1 MLEKPELDQ
10 DEISLLDIFNFLV
23 DNWKLYV
30 AGGLMGLLIAFGF
43 VSLRGQYSAE
53 AILVNQGAGLDFVTW
68 RGLQKNLLSLAQEIA
83 PEDKSSTD
91 LQKGMTTGEW
101 WKKSVLPTYSLTKAE
116 TKELIGISKD
126 VQDSESTRILNFLI
140 QVKGKSI
147 SGVEE
152 DITYVI
158 NFLRNGAMFSAK
170 SALVLDLERQVSRS
184 APRIDLDINSALQ
197 EIKIMNERRDR
208 LYALRKE
215 FPTENVVSQIVD
227 VNESIAKF
235 LPITTQLVAVLTDIN
250 SLDEKLLRLKQEKS
264 KFEVLGEFVTR
275 ANIILKRGF
284 QDQNLS
290 ANLINLEGE
299 MRKNI
304 PSNDLPKIIAL
315 DNIKNSLVGINTA
328 YTLGLQQFS
337 LPSVQ
342 QPKYLKP
349 MGIGLIAGAFVCLLF
364 SIIFKF
370 WRIAMSRRREVLIQ
384 K

>member
-1 MLEKPELDQ
+1 MVEKPEFDQ
-10 DEISLLDIFNFLV
+10 NEISLIDIFNFLV
-23 DNWKLYV
+23 DHWKLYV
-30 AGGLMGLLIAFGF
+30 AGGLLGILIAFGF
-43 VSLRGQYSAE
+43 VSLKGQYSAE
-53 AILVNQGAGLDFVTW
+53 AILINQGAGLDFVTW

-91 LQKGMTTGEW
+91 LQKAMTTSEW
-101 WKKSVLPTYSLTKAE
+101 WKKSVVPTYSLTKAE
-116 TKELIGISKD
+116 TKELIGISKE
-126 VQDSESTRILNFLI
+126 VQDSESTRILSFLI

-147 SGVEE
+147 SSVEE

-184 APRIDLDINSALQ
+184 APRIDLDINTALQ

-227 VNESIAKF
+227 VNEAIAKF

-250 SLDEKLLRLKQEKS
+250 SLDERLLRLKQEKS

-284 QDQNLS
+284 KDQNL
-290 ANLINLEGE
+290 AADLINLERE

-304 PSNDLPKIIAL
+304 PSDDLPKIIAL

-328 YTLGLQQFS
+328 FTLGLQQFS

-370 WRIAMSRRREVLIQ
+370 WRIAMTRRREVFY
-384 K
+384 

>member
-315 DNIKNSLVGINTA
+315 DNIKNSL
-328 YTLGLQQFS
+328 
-337 LPSVQ
+337 
-342 QPKYLKP
+342 
-349 MGIGLIAGAFVCLLF
+349 
-364 SIIFKF
+364 
-370 WRIAMSRRREVLIQ
+370 
-384 K
+384 